1 MLQSNTVA
9 SRRPVKP
16 VPFRQIKGVRVY
28 QGAQRRTMVG
38 NMAETTCCLR
48 PRGRR
53 REGPRRSNR
62 RGVKVG

>member
-1 MLQSNTVA
+1 MLPSHPVA

-38 NMAETTCCLR
+38 NMAAICRMLELGE
-48 PRGRR
+48 PAA
-53 REGPRRSNR
+53 
-62 RGVKVG
+62 KLAD

>member
-38 NMAETTCCLR
+38 NMAAICHMLELDDL
-48 PRGRR
+48 PAK
-53 REGPRRSNR
+53 PLA
-62 RGVKVG
+62 V